1 MYFERFS
8 RGYIMSIIVGE
19 EKHILMEK
27 DICIHM
33 SEGIQKIIPPE
44 HVRKIL
50 DLIVKNFNSNYKAI
64 FITTTVQGIH
74 EKDNILFL
82 PVSVIDKLFFHNIIA
97 TKVETEK
104 HSKKIIHVRLA
115 IEK

>member
-1 MYFERFS
+1 
-8 RGYIMSIIVGE
+8 MSIIVDE
-19 EKHILMEK
+19 ANHIQVKK

-33 SEGIQKIIPPE
+33 SDGIQKLILPE
-44 HVRKIL
+44 HVQKIL
-50 DLIVKNFNSNYKAI
+50 DLVVKNFNSNYKAI
-64 FITTTVQGIH
+64 FITTNVQGIH

-97 TKVETEK
+97 TKVEMQK

>member
-1 MYFERFS
+1 
-8 RGYIMSIIVGE
+8 MSN
-19 EKHILMEK
+19 
-27 DICIHM
+27 
-33 SEGIQKIIPPE
+33 GIQKLIPP
-44 HVRKIL
+44 VYVQKIL
-50 DLIVKNFNSNYKAI
+50 DLLIKNFNFNYKAI

-82 PVSVIDKLFFHNIIA
+82 PVSVIDKLFFYNIIA
-97 TKVETEK
+97 TKVETHK

>member
-1 MYFERFS
+1 
-8 RGYIMSIIVGE
+8 MSTIAGE
-19 EKHILMEK
+19 EKHILMVK
-27 DICIHM
+27 DVCIHM
-33 SEGIQKIIPPE
+33 SNGIQKLIPPIYIQ
-44 HVRKIL
+44 KIL
-50 DLIVKNFNSNYKAI
+50 DLLVRNFNSNYKAI

-82 PVSVIDKLFFHNIIA
+82 PVTVISKLFFHNIIA
-97 TKVETEK
+97 TKVETHK

>member
-1 MYFERFS
+1 MKKLIPQI
-8 RGYIMSIIVGE
+8 YI
-19 EKHILMEK
+19 
-27 DICIHM
+27 
-33 SEGIQKIIPPE
+33 Q
-44 HVRKIL
+44 KIL
-50 DLIVKNFNSNYKAI
+50 DLLVRNFNSNYKAI

-82 PVSVIDKLFFHNIIA
+82 PVTVIGKLFFHNIIA
-97 TKVETEK
+97 TKVETNK